1 MTYTDPV
8 TDLQL
13 PTALTAYVEARDIRP
28 VRVIPLTG
36 DASDRRYFRVFQP
49 DGSRIVIALYAT
61 PFEPDALPFINVT
74 TLFAALPVPIPRV
87 LDADGALGVLVL
99 EDLGDAT
106 LQAHLGDA
114 TPAGREA
121 LYARAVDH
129 LVTIQVRGAALADSR
144 FLPYS
149 LAFDVDKFTWE
160 MDFFL
165 KHFLEHYR
173 GVTLGTAAREA
184 LRSELVGLV
193 AELATLP
200 RVLCHRDYHSR
211 NLMVHEGELWVID
224 FQDARLGPATYDL
237 VSLLRDSYVYL
248 PDTLVD
254 AFVTAFAARIGRHD
268 LEVFRREFDAMA
280 LQRNLKAL
288 GTFGYQATARAN
300 PVYGQYVPR
309 TLGYIKQN
317 IDRRTE
323 FGRIGALLAEALP
336 ELR

>member
-1 MTYTDPV
+1 VSDP
-8 TDLQL
+8 QL
-13 PTALTAYVEARDIRP
+13 PAALTEYLGTRPGRP

-36 DASDRRYFRVFQP
+36 DASDRRYFRVFYE
-49 DGSRIVIALYAT
+49 DGSRLVLALYGT
-61 PFEPDALPFINVT
+61 PFDAEALPFANVAM
-74 TLFAALPVPIPRV
+74 LFASLPVPVPRV
-87 LDADGALGVLVL
+87 IDAHGVLGILAL

-106 LQAHLGDA
+106 LQAHLGDVA
-114 TPAGREA
+114 PGERET
-121 LYARAVDH
+121 LYARAVEH
-129 LVTIQVRGAALADSR
+129 IVTIQTRGAALASPR
-144 FLPYS
+144 FLPYGLS
-149 LAFDVDKFTWE
+149 FDVDKFTWE

-173 GVTLGTAAREA
+173 GVTLNADMREK
-184 LRSELVGLV
+184 LRSELVKLV
-193 AELATLP
+193 TDLAALP

-211 NLMVHEGELWVID
+211 NLMVHEGELFVID
-224 FQDARLGPATYDL
+224 FQDARLGPSTYDL

-248 PDTLVD
+248 PDSLV
-254 AFVTAFAARIGRHD
+254 AEFVASFAARIGRTD
-268 LEVFRREFDAMA
+268 LEVFRYEFDAMA

-317 IDRRTE
+317 FERRAE
-323 FGRIGALLAEALP
+323 FGPLRALLAEVVP